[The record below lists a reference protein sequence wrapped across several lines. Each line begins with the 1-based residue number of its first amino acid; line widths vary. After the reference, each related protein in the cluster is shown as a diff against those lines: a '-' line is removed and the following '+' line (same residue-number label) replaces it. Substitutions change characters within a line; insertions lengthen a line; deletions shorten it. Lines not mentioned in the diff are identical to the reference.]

1 MQSKQ
6 EEVEIEYDDDIGGEN
21 SSTTK
26 QKFMGKYYFS
36 FT

>member
-6 EEVEIEYDDDIGGEN
+6 EEDDMIEYEDDIGGEN

-26 QKFMGKYYFS
+26 QKFTGK
-36 FT
+36 